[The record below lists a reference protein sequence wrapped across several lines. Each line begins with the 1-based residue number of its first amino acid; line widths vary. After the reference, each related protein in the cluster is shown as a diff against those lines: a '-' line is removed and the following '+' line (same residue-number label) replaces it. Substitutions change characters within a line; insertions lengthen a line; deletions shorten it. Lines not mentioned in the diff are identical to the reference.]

1 MPCMPARGR
10 GMRFQ
15 TPKKRCRRNHTRAQV
30 LVAKTF
36 PRRSQTSIAEVLEDF
51 CHEDNWVKA
60 DWPPPTTTA
69 ACKVVRDCARRHSS
83 QTRSQ
88 KGRQLIRLRVAAT
101 HLPACGSD
109 WKDTIRR
116 SVPCV
121 GWYVGLYAKQS
132 CHMES
137 CMLCVATAVHTT
149 ALTGCKSR
157 WGPARGLRWDVLV
170 AVHERV
176 GRDSRGGALE

>member
-1 MPCMPARGR
+1 MFQTAPVRYSPLCALADSGNGGGGNDRMPCLPARGR

-15 TPKKRCRRNHTRAQV
+15 TPKKLCRRNHTRAQV

-60 DWPPPTTTA
+60 DYPPPTTTA
-69 ACKVVRDCARRHSS
+69 ACKVVRDCARRHSL

-88 KGRQLIRLRVAAT
+88 KGNELIRLCVAAT

-109 WKDTIRR
+109 LER
-116 SVPCV
+116 
-121 GWYVGLYAKQS
+121 
-132 CHMES
+132 
-137 CMLCVATAVHTT
+137 HTST
-149 ALTGCKSR
+149 QRAMCR
-157 WGPARGLRWDVLV
+157 FAC
-170 AVHERV
+170 
-176 GRDSRGGALE
+176 

>member
-88 KGRQLIRLRVAAT
+88 KGRQLDQAARCRNTFASVRERLERHNSTQRAM
-101 HLPACGSD
+101 C
-109 WKDTIRR
+109 R
-116 SVPCV
+116 
-121 GWYVGLYAKQS
+121 
-132 CHMES
+132 
-137 CMLCVATAVHTT
+137 
-149 ALTGCKSR
+149 
-157 WGPARGLRWDVLV
+157 LV
-170 AVHERV
+170 CRFVC
-176 GRDSRGGALE
+176 